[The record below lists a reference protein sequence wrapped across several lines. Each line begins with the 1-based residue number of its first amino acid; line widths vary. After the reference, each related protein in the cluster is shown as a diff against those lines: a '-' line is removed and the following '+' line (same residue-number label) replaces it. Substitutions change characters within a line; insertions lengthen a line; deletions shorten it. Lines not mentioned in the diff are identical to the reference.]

1 MTNYLKGFIGPML
14 TSSPMFNMDLEPQL
28 IFFIVLI
35 ALSLILILVIMYLIR
50 MISRLTKIVLNDE
63 KKDKG
68 ADTLQARNNNEPNYY
83 GNRYEE
89 ISLDDKE
96 LVAVITA
103 AVMAYLGDEAP
114 TAGLVV
120 RSIRKVNKRK
130 HSNNYGV

>member
-50 MISRLTKIVLNDE
+50 MISRLTKIVLKDE

-68 ADTLQARNNNEPNYY
+68 ADTLETRYNNEPNYY

-103 AVMAYLGDEAP
+103 AVMAYLGNEAP
-114 TAGLVV
+114 TDGLVV